1 MNGAV
6 LRLYAAGA
14 GAGDAK
20 IWDMTDMR
28 TNCPIIELIK
38 YERFGHK
45 KVGWRKC

>member
-20 IWDMTDMR
+20 IYDR
-28 TNCPIIELIK
+28 YANELPD
-38 YERFGHK
+38 YRAY
-45 KVGWRKC
+45 